1 MKSKKENM
9 VDEHLLHIIKNTTA
23 FDRMVWLKK
32 NIDFFKKMQTRKQN
46 SRIKKNK
53 I

>member
-1 MKSKKENM
+1 MTSKKENM
-9 VDEHLLHIIKNTTA
+9 VDEHLLHILKNTTPLQ
-23 FDRMVWLKK
+23 RMIWLKK

-46 SRIKKNK
+46 SQIKKNK